1 MNKISKLICTI
12 LVVAMALALAACG
25 SSKVN
30 LQILDTEY
38 ALEDYAIAVSKE
50 NTELL
55 ANINAA
61 LKELEAN
68 GTKKAIVDKYISGVE
83 HSLKFQEN
91 VAADAPTLTMATNA
105 AFPPYEYYEG
115 GKIVGIDAEMAAAI
129 ADILGMKLV
138 IEDTEFGSIVGG
150 VQSGKYDIGMAGM
163 SVTEERMQSVNFSDT
178 YATGIQ
184 SVIVKEGSSIKSVDD
199 LYADGATYV
208 VGVQQDTTGDIYC
221 TGDFGEERVIRFAKG
236 ADAVQALVTGKVDCV
251 IIDNEPAK
259 SFVEANNK

>member
-1 MNKISKLICTI
+1 MNKISKLICAI

-55 ANINAA
+55 GNINAA

-115 GKIVGIDAEMAAAI
+115 GKIVG
-129 ADILGMKLV
+129 
-138 IEDTEFGSIVGG
+138 
-150 VQSGKYDIGMAGM
+150 Y
-163 SVTEERMQSVNFSDT
+163 
-178 YATGIQ
+178 
-184 SVIVKEGSSIKSVDD
+184 
-199 LYADGATYV
+199 
-208 VGVQQDTTGDIYC
+208 
-221 TGDFGEERVIRFAKG
+221 
-236 ADAVQALVTGKVDCV
+236 
-251 IIDNEPAK
+251 
-259 SFVEANNK
+259 